1 MVNIAYDFDRINFC
15 NQTEKICEFS
25 IWCPHIICEE
35 SDREMVAIF
44 VNVFYHA
51 SDIKWQKMMA
61 FITSTGRTFTQT

>member
-1 MVNIAYDFDRINFC
+1 MVNIAYDFVRINFFKKQYK
-15 NQTEKICEFS
+15 NVNFQFGALIS
-25 IWCPHIICEE
+25 YEE

-61 FITSTGRTFTQT
+61 FITSTGTTFTQT